1 MAYDRIKV
9 LEDSKKLIVEHNLFF
24 IEDIISM
31 LPCTKPT
38 FYDFFK
44 VDSDELNHL
53 KQLLELNKV
62 ILKISMRKKWNDSE
76 NATLQMALMKLICTD
91 EERKMLAMTYQ
102 ENKTETTII
111 DPSKIIFDE

>member
-9 LEDSKKLIVEHNLFF
+9 LEDSKKLIVEHKLFF

-44 VDSDELNHL
+44 VDSNELNHL

-62 ILKISMRKKWNDSE
+62 ILKISMRKKWKDSE